1 MRRTT
6 FFRFN
11 RIAFIA
17 GTIICMVLPFIDISI
32 PDNLEARMPMDVI
45 ESVLE
50 SSSPESVLLD
60 GAVVTDE
67 STGSGI
73 GIFLIE
79 IIFIA
84 GAMVSFFTTVRSYW
98 LMRRMI
104 LSVEDKVIDGIRV
117 KVTEEDIPSF
127 SWGRYIVISIRD
139 LEENPAILKHEK
151 MHVRCRHSIDL
162 MAFTVITTLHWFN
175 PVIWIARKELK
186 MLHEYEADGL
196 TLEMDADPT
205 QYQLLLV
212 RKAVGEKRF
221 HLANGFNHSKLKNRI
236 SMMHRERSSR
246 GVAASTTLTM
256 LSTGEAEAAR

>member
-1 MRRTT
+1 MLVMRKTT
-6 FFRFN
+6 FFRLN
-11 RIAFIA
+11 RVAFIV
-17 GTIICMVLPFIDISI
+17 GTCICMVLPFIDISI

-50 SSSPESVLLD
+50 SSSTESVLLD

-73 GIFLIE
+73 GVFLIE

-139 LEENPAILKHEK
+139 LFIH
-151 MHVRCRHSIDL
+151 
-162 MAFTVITTLHWFN
+162 
-175 PVIWIARKELK
+175 
-186 MLHEYEADGL
+186 
-196 TLEMDADPT
+196 
-205 QYQLLLV
+205 
-212 RKAVGEKRF
+212 
-221 HLANGFNHSKLKNRI
+221 
-236 SMMHRERSSR
+236 
-246 GVAASTTLTM
+246 
-256 LSTGEAEAAR
+256 